1 MSRGRRSA
9 TSVLGRAVAAWSA
22 RAYDGKLDALL
33 DLSGN
38 GLHARLGSAVGADTN
53 DPLRLQYR
61 GQREIYFPGS
71 AGNYINFTA
80 LTAFGTGDFAVSI
93 RCIYSVLGGK
103 IIGAAADGFT
113 LSVNGAGLLVA
124 NKQGV
129 ADVAASSSGV
139 VAGQDSVLGYSRSGT
154 EGKYYVDGVLV
165 GTVTDT
171 NNYTVGVSGIG
182 GTLAGTANMVT
193 GYARWAR
200 VYSAAL
206 DATAMAAD
214 AAGTR
219 QANCVLDFQATNLT
233 EPYASIADG
242 LGNTLTLNRSATGR
256 KLAVVDRDL
265 LQLGTDDYL
274 EVADSPLLNFGAGQ
288 PLTVFAAFRQY
299 ATPKNFGQYIAKA
312 SALSVGYHLESHAT
326 NLRTYSFASDG
337 TNTSQ
342 GYAGAGLYVSGTS
355 IAAATIRSASGITSA
370 WRSGIT
376 ASILGNITGDLSN
389 TAPLRIGRGG
399 TGSYQ
404 DFEFFGAA
412 VFREA
417 LTADDLRRLTAEM
430 GVS

>member
-1 MSRGRRSA
+1 MRAATIRGFTKSPSSGVFYA
-9 TSVLGRAVAAWSA
+9 GFPPVFKRAVALW
-22 RAYDGKLDALL
+22 RAGVYDGTLDALL

-53 DPLRLQYR
+53 DPLRLQYA
-61 GQREIYFPGS
+61 GAKCAYFPGS
-71 AGNYINFTA
+71 AGNQMSVPRPVASVDYTITYHDGTTDTGNSTA
-80 LTAFGTGDFAVSI
+80 DPLLFGGTDVKFAGLKVRSIRLNNNSGGALVGFIDFNLTA
-93 RCIYSVLGGK
+93 
-103 IIGAAADGFT
+103 
-113 LSVNGAGLLVA
+113 
-124 NKQGV
+124 
-129 ADVAASSSGV
+129 
-139 VAGQDSVLGYSRSGT
+139 
-154 EGKYYVDGVLV
+154 
-165 GTVTDT
+165 
-171 NNYTVGVSGIG
+171 
-182 GTLAGTANMVT
+182 
-193 GYARWAR
+193 
-200 VYSAAL
+200 
-206 DATAMAAD
+206 
-214 AAGTR
+214 
-219 QANCVLDFQATNLT
+219 
-233 EPYASIADG
+233 EPYATYVDPQA
-242 LGNTLTLNRSATGR
+242 NTWTFARSATGR
-256 KLAVVDRDL
+256 KLSVVDRDL

-274 EVADSPLLNFGAGQ
+274 EVADSPLLSFGAGQ

-299 ATPKNFGQYIAKA
+299 ATPNNFGQYIAKA
-312 SALSVGYHLESHAT
+312 SALSVGYHLESHGT